1 MQIVHS
7 IDKSGIWPRLPVI
20 FGILYLAIRRHLHN
34 EYNLLN
40 VGRSPVGVRFNP
52 VDHPFRTADGEFNDP
67 FNEGAG
73 SEGSFFGRNVLPVDQ
88 KDKVL
93 KNQKVTVFL
102 CWTIWV
108 LSYHIYSN
116 K

>member
-34 EYNLLN
+34 EYNLFN
-40 VGRSPVGVRFNP
+40 VGRSLVDVRFNP

-67 FNEGAG
+67 YNEGAG

-88 KDKVL
+88 KDKVYISL
-93 KNQKVTVFL
+93 LGYNFMHDIISNPIYYK
-102 CWTIWV
+102 
-108 LSYHIYSN
+108 LSL
-116 K
+116 